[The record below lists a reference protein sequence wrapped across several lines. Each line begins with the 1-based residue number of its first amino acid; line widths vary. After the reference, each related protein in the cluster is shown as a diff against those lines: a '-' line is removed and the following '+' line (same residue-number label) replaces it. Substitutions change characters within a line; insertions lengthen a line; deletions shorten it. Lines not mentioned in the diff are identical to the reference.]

1 MFREI
6 FAISF
11 ISSTIIFVI
20 IRIVLLFFFV
30 TFFFFSIDLL
40 VTLCSAKTPLETLN
54 YPMISFKQFEIY
66 FSRGRVIFHDL
77 VKVAQLAGRAVQRHG
92 GTRRLTRRKT
102 SRTSKQRALGREREG
117 RASLGRDQMK
127 GSLKGTSMTHRIVL
141 RERMLKSRI
150 SLMTKRG
157 E

>member
-54 YPMISFKQFEIY
+54 YPMISFKQFARLK
-66 FSRGRVIFHDL
+66 FIFH
-77 VKVAQLAGRAVQRHG
+77 G
-92 GTRRLTRRKT
+92 GGLFFTIL
-102 SRTSKQRALGREREG
+102 
-117 RASLGRDQMK
+117 
-127 GSLKGTSMTHRIVL
+127 
-141 RERMLKSRI
+141 
-150 SLMTKRG
+150 
-157 E
+157 